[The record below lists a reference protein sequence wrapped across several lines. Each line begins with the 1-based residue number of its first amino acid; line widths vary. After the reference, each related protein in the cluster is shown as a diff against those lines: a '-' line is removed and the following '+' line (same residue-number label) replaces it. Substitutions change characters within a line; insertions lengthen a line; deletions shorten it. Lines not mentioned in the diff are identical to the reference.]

1 MTRELDTPLID
12 TPLIDAVAL
21 EALVTADDVVVLD
34 VSVHFPP
41 ARFDGDYRPESGYAG
56 WVEGHIPGSRH
67 VDLMTTFSDR
77 AASLHFTRPC
87 ADQLSDDLAAL
98 GVEPGASIVIYD
110 QGSMTWAS
118 RFWWVLRNA
127 GIYARVLDGGLAEWT
142 RIGLPVGTGPEA
154 ASGFAES
161 RWAASDLGLWVDQNL
176 VAAVSTGS
184 RPGTLVCALSPEQYA
199 GTEKT
204 RYSRRGHIPASLNLS
219 AKSLLDD
226 EGLMLPITEVST
238 RAGSVLRGHPKP
250 VVIYCGGGVSACLTA
265 LGLVMSG
272 YGDVKIYDGS
282 LEEWTADP
290 ALPMVTG
297 NAPGEGDRCH
307 GS

>member
-1 MTRELDTPLID
+1 MTSELNSPLIG
-12 TPLIDAVAL
+12 AVAL
-21 EALVTADDVVVLD
+21 EALLAEADVVVLD

-41 ARFDGDYRPESGYAG
+41 ARFDGDYRPESGYEG

-67 VDLMTTFSDR
+67 IDLMTTFSDHD
-77 AASLHFTRPC
+77 ASLHFTRPS
-87 ADQLSDDLAAL
+87 ADQLSDDLVAL

-127 GIYARVLDGGLAEWT
+127 GIDARVLDGGLAEWT
-142 RIGLPVGTGPEA
+142 RIGLPVVSGEEA
-154 ASGFAES
+154 VPVRADTSWS
-161 RWAASDLGLWVDQNL
+161 VVDLGLWVDQNL

-184 RPGTLVCALSPEQYA
+184 QPGTLVCALSPEQYA

-204 RYSRRGHIPASLNLS
+204 RYSRRGHIPASVNLS

-226 EGLMLPITEVST
+226 EGRMLPSVEVST
-238 RAGSVLRGHPKP
+238 RARSVLRGRSEP
-250 VVIYCGGGVSACLTA
+250 VVIYCGGGVSACLA
-265 LGLVMSG
+265 GLGLVMSG
-272 YGDVKIYDGS
+272 YDDIKIYDGS

-290 ALPMVTG
+290 TLPMVIG
-297 NAPGEGDRCH
+297 DAPGEGDRCH

>member
-1 MTRELDTPLID
+1 MTSELDSPLIG
-12 TPLIDAVAL
+12 AVAL
-21 EALVTADDVVVLD
+21 EALVNADDVVVLD
-34 VSVHFPP
+34 ASVHFPP

-56 WVEGHIPGSRH
+56 WVEGHIPGARH

-77 AASLHFTRPC
+77 DASLHFTRPS

-98 GVEPGASIVIYD
+98 GVQPDSTIVIYD

-127 GIYARVLDGGLAEWT
+127 GIDARVLDGGLAEWT
-142 RIGLPVGTGPEA
+142 RIGLPVASGGEA
-154 ASGFAES
+154 APARADVSWS
-161 RWAASDLGLWVDQNL
+161 VVDLGLWVDQDL
-176 VAAVSTGS
+176 VVAVSAGS
-184 RPGTLVCALSPEQYA
+184 QPGTLVCALSPEQYE

-204 RYSRRGHIPASLNLS
+204 RYSRRGHIPASVNLS

-226 EGLMLPITEVST
+226 DGRMLPIAEVSAS
-238 RAGSVLRGHPKP
+238 AGSVLRGQSEP
-250 VVIYCGGGVSACLTA
+250 VVIYCGGGVSACLA
-265 LGLVMSG
+265 GLGLVMSG
-272 YGDVKIYDGS
+272 YGDIKIYDGS
-282 LEEWTADP
+282 LEEWTANP
-290 ALPMVTG
+290 TLPMVTG

>member
-1 MTRELDTPLID
+1 MTREWNSPLIG
-12 TPLIDAVAL
+12 AVAL
-21 EALVTADDVVVLD
+21 EALLAEADVVVLD
-34 VSVHFPP
+34 ASVHFPP

-56 WVEGHIPGSRH
+56 WAEGHIPGSRH
-67 VDLMTTFSDR
+67 VDLMTTFSAHD
-77 AASLHFTRPC
+77 ASLHFTRPS

-98 GVEPGASIVIYD
+98 GIEPGAQIVIYD

-127 GIYARVLDGGLAEWT
+127 GIDARVLDGGLAEWT
-142 RIGLPVGTGPEA
+142 RIGLPVVSGGEA
-154 ASGFAES
+154 VPVRADAS
-161 RWAASDLGLWVDQNL
+161 WNVVDLGLWVDQDL
-176 VAAVSTGS
+176 VVAVSAGS
-184 RPGTLVCALSPEQYA
+184 HPGTLVCALSPEQYA

-204 RYSRRGHIPASLNLS
+204 RYSRRGHIPASVNLS

-226 EGLMLPITEVST
+226 EGRMLPIAEVSAS
-238 RAGSVLRGHPKP
+238 AGSVLRGHSEP
-250 VVIYCGGGVSACLTA
+250 VVIYCGGGVSACLTG

-272 YGDVKIYDGS
+272 YGDIKIYDGS

-290 ALPMVTG
+290 ALRMVTG
-297 NAPGEGDRCH
+297 SAPGEGDRCH